1 MFLVGLY
8 FCIFVKQNRLPQM
21 KRTLVVGDIHGG
33 YKALLQILERANVS
47 KEDTLIFLGDYMD
60 GWSESPEVLDFLIQ
74 LKETHQCIFIKGN
87 HDELVVDWL
96 EERFENINES
106 MWFKHGGKATV
117 DAYATINSEKREQHI
132 AFLKEL
138 KNYYLDSEN
147 RLFIHAGFTNLHG
160 VEYEY
165 FPKLFYWDRTLW
177 EMALAIDEN
186 LDKQDVLYP
195 NRLKIYSEI
204 YIGHTPTTR
213 IEQTIPV
220 NKACVWNI
228 DTGAAFKGPLTILD
242 VDTKEYWQSDA
253 LPNLYPN
260 ETGRN

>member
-1 MFLVGLY
+1 
-8 FCIFVKQNRLPQM
+8 M

-33 YKALLQILERANVS
+33 YRALLQILERANVTT
-47 KEDTLIFLGDYMD
+47 EDTLIFLGDYMD

-74 LKETHQCIFIKGN
+74 LNQTHTCIFIKGN
-87 HDELVVDWL
+87 HDELVIDWL

-117 DAYATINSEKREQHI
+117 EAYANIDKVKKKEHI

-177 EMALAIDEN
+177 EMALAMDET
-186 LDKQDVLYP
+186 LGKEDLLYP
-195 NRLKIYSEI
+195 NRLKIYTEI

-213 IEQTIPV
+213 IGQTVPV
-220 NKACVWNI
+220 NKACIWNV

-242 VDTKEYWQSDA
+242 INTKEYWQSDA
-253 LPNLYPN
+253 LPSLYPD